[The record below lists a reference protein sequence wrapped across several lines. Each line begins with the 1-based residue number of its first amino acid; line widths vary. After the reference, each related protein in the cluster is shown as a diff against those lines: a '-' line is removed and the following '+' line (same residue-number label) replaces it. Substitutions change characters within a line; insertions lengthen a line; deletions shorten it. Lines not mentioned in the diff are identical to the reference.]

1 MLFSQGDGLRY
12 IELGRTKEK
21 MPVIG
26 MGTWKYGADEKRE
39 IEALEAGIDAGAK
52 FIDTA
57 ELYGSEGIVGKA
69 IKGRDDVFVASKVFS
84 SHLRHDD
91 VLAACDAS
99 LKRLGI
105 KTIDLYQ
112 LHFPNHSIPISE
124 TMSAMELLVKQG
136 KIRYIGVSNFSA
148 RELEEAR
155 SVMKGNEIVSDQVEF
170 SILTRDAEKGL
181 LGHCQ
186 KEKTTL
192 IAYSP
197 LGSGAL
203 YTPKYAKL
211 LEALSAIGKVHG
223 KTATQVALAWLLAKE
238 EVVAIPKAASKEH
251 VIENVG
257 AAEIKLSTDELG
269 TINAM
274 IRRYS
279 KAPVWPGACSG
290 RCSSTRLSGTGV
302 PRPGSVTG

>member
-1 MLFSQGDGLRY
+1 MRHDGLRY
-12 IELGRTKEK
+12 IGLGRTDEK
-21 MPVIG
+21 IPVIG
-26 MGTWKYGADEKRE
+26 LGTWKYGANEKKE
-39 IEALEAGIDAGAK
+39 LEALEAGIDAGAR

-69 IKGRDDVFVASKVFS
+69 VKGRDDVFIASKVFS

-112 LHFPNHSIPISE
+112 LHFPNHSVPISE

-136 KIRYIGVSNFSA
+136 KIRYIGVSNFSIG
-148 RELEEAR
+148 ELEEAR
-155 SVMKGNEIVSDQVEF
+155 SVMKSNEIVSNQVEF
-170 SILTRDAEKGL
+170 SILTRDAKKGL
-181 LGHCQ
+181 LEHCQ
-186 KEKTTL
+186 REKTTL

-203 YTPKYAKL
+203 YTLKYAKL
-211 LEALSAIGKVHG
+211 LDELSAIGKAHG
-223 KTATQVALAWLLAKE
+223 KTATQIALAWLLANE
-238 EVVAIPKAASKEH
+238 GVAVIPKAASKEH

-257 AAEIKLSTDELG
+257 AADIVLKDAELSRID
-269 TINAM
+269 AV
-274 IRRYS
+274 IRRYG
-279 KAPVWPGACSG
+279 KAPVWPG
-290 RCSSTRLSGTGV
+290 GV
-302 PRPGSVTG
+302 FRTLLKHTTFWYKRSEKRYGNKMED